1 MRNQKLFVLFLGLVL
16 SLVFL
21 SPPKTLAQGPMVG
34 TPPSGKIAVTPAGY
48 DDMGAVLIQMGFSPE
63 EISEEELNNLEKLK
77 QYSAIYINCSGGI
90 ESVSEEAAA
99 AVRQYVE
106 EGGFVYA
113 SDFAEA
119 LIAKAFPG
127 KISFYNEGGY
137 GAKVGN
143 AGEVTAKVTDAGLA
157 AALGTN
163 SIKVN
168 FDLGAWVV
176 MTGTSGRV
184 YMRGPAPIID
194 YSNMTNLGDLSGID
208 FSNPQSIE
216 ELQSKFQTSKT
227 LEDVP
232 YVVSFSH
239 GRGEVLYTSFHNE
252 AQTTADVSK
261 VLNWF
266 AVRTQAS
273 GIASE
278 SRALVQ
284 GDEQALFEVVD
295 SIQKGETRTYKF
307 NATGKALFKV
317 VLNFGGS
324 SLDLKI
330 TDPKGNKVDSKSVS
344 EPPYTTTVSSPV
356 SGDYKLEVTGKDIPQ
371 TNYPF
376 VLTVLGKAEAAGTQS
391 TDVVATA
398 QKPTIVSLIKTN
410 WWVVAAGL
418 GVIILVVLL
427 VVIFKLRKKSGPTPA
442 NK

>member
-1 MRNQKLFVLFLGLVL
+1 MFKHLILGLAFWVSF
-16 SLVFL
+16 SLVPTGA
-21 SPPKTLAQGPMVG
+21 SAQGPLVG
-34 TPPSGKIAVTPAGY
+34 RPSAGKIAVTPAGY
-48 DDMGAVLIQMGFSPE
+48 DDMGSVLKSMGFSPE
-63 EISEEELNNLEKLK
+63 EIPVEDLSNLEKLK
-77 QYSAIYINCSGGI
+77 QYSAIYLNCSGAV
-90 ESVSEEAAA
+90 ESVAEEAAS

-106 EGGFVYA
+106 EGGFLYA

-127 KISFYNEGGY
+127 KIDFYNEGGY

-157 AALGTN
+157 AALGAN

-194 YSNMTNLGDLSGID
+194 YSSMTDPSAFSGID
-208 FSNPQSIE
+208 FSNPQSVE
-216 ELQSKFQTSKT
+216 EFQSKFQSSKT

-232 YVVSFSH
+232 YVVSFSQ

-273 GIASE
+273 GIAQE
-278 SRALVQ
+278 SRNLASSGEQ
-284 GDEQALFEVVD
+284 GLFEVVD

-307 NATGKALFKV
+307 NATGKAAFKV

-324 SLDLKI
+324 TLDLKVV
-330 TDPKGNKVDSKSVS
+330 DPKGNRIDSKSVS
-344 EPPYTTTVSSPV
+344 EPPYTATVNNPQA
-356 SGDYKLEVTGKDIPQ
+356 GDYKFEVTAKDIPQ

-391 TDVVATA
+391 TDVVATK
-398 QKPTIVSLIKTN
+398 QGPTGMLGKIQN
-410 WWVVAAGL
+410 YWWVGAIVL
-418 GVIILVVLL
+418 GVILVAILTIVM
-427 VVIFKLRKKSGPTPA
+427 IKRKKSPPKPKET
-442 NK
+442 K